1 MRLAIGEKSMQ
12 TTSYQVEGKVF
23 EVLPG
28 CGLAS
33 VSSKQGSI
41 YTVDRHTP
49 GIAFDELHNDQVLRC
64 MVDLDSKRVLRADLI

>member
-1 MRLAIGEKSMQ
+1 MK

-23 EVLPG
+23 EILHG

-33 VSSKQGSI
+33 VSSRQGSI
-41 YTVDRHTP
+41 YTVDRQTP
-49 GIAFDELHNDQVLRC
+49 GIDFEELHNDQMLRC

>member
-1 MRLAIGEKSMQ
+1 MQ

-41 YTVDRHTP
+41 YTVNRLTP
-49 GIAFDELHNDQVLRC
+49 GIAFDEVLRC